1 MNKLL
6 QFIVLCLGL
15 NLYGQNPVLDLGYN
29 ESSGITTTKN
39 RGSLQGDFSI
49 SNNFNRPERVS
60 GISGNAL
67 RLDGFS
73 TWVQGDLNQTFSD
86 KLTIQT
92 WISLESY
99 PADLDPS
106 APSALKASSIISKTF
121 NNTGFKLAIDNFGTW
136 WFEVYVNGIRRE
148 IMAPSKFLLYEWV
161 QVTAVAEI
169 NQGNL
174 NLKLYQNGTEIN
186 SIVFPSITGTISN
199 ATTTPLVIGKPNS
212 QGENFEGIFLINAIN
227 AAIDETKMYND
238 VITSTQILN
247 DYNTNKP
254 SQQTAGYNAIKVPD
268 TRFASDV
275 SRPRFHVMPPA
286 NWGNEPHGFSRDG
299 NGEYHLYYQ
308 RSPNGPFKQKIT
320 WGHITSTDLANW
332 THQKDVLRPELI
344 TINNVTN
351 FDTKGIWSGDV
362 HYKTGDGNT
371 AYAFYTCVNHG
382 GNNYDPGIAL
392 AKSTD
397 KGYTFVKQGP
407 IISKHSSVSDMRD
420 PYIWTDETDTS
431 KYHMIIGAKLGS
443 KGGLAH
449 YTTQDADMKNWS
461 YESNWDFNPLTDYS
475 LWEMPVFEKLDNGK
489 YLLIANPVHAGSD
502 TDPKTWHGK
511 GVDNFAVRPIYW
523 IGTFTNNNFTPE
535 STTHKNVDLFPG
547 LISPSVVRDGNN
559 NLIGIGIVDERR
571 NSESQLSAGWTQ
583 TYSAPRRYSSI
594 THNNVTYLTQKADPA
609 LASLRDLNTHTID
622 SNKSVTQ
629 TTAIAAHGQAIEI
642 IATIDPLNTGNEYG
656 ITFFKSPDGSE
667 STKLFYKVNE
677 QKFYLDKTNS
687 SLNGGVE
694 EKEVLSADY
703 NEAVYGKPQKFHI
716 LLDHSIIDVFINDK
730 VAFSNRVYPT
740 STASNGIEL
749 YSNSGTTTFTSV
761 ETWNLGPNGIVQDVK
776 NVEDSEIAY
785 LKLDFESGDLTGWDT
800 SKSTGSEFI
809 VSDVTN
815 QTIQDG
821 VTFDQQGQYHLWGY
835 KDGGD
840 ANTGTLQT
848 YPFVLGG
855 DGKIKYK
862 ISGGNNTSNLK
873 FQLIVIKEGGDE
885 IVSLPIGSNSEKYQ
899 DKEFEAINYVGKTCV
914 LRLVDESTGGWGHLN
929 LDDLTIPIQPIF
941 KKYDFESGNLSQW
954 EILSG
959 TAFTNDGVTKQ
970 YSQNGTAFK
979 HQGNYHYW
987 GFASGGDTRTGAM
1000 KTKSF
1005 ILGGNGIIKFKIA
1018 GGSDINNLYIS
1029 YHLKSND
1036 TELGRLTANNSESY
1050 IEAQFDAFTHIGE
1063 EIYIKVTDNSTGGWG
1078 HINIDDIRIPV
1089 QEPIYKNL
1097 DFESQNLSGW
1107 NVIDGSAFNLSSV
1120 SNASTFWGGSYYK
1133 QKDYHFLGG
1142 LSGDNKK
1149 GKMRTDTFTLGGD
1162 GIIRFK
1168 IGGGENLSNL
1178 FVALKEVGNTDYF
1191 MKVTG
1196 DNNDSEA
1203 YKEKFI
1209 DASELIGKL
1218 CYLEVVDNNTNSSWA
1233 HINID
1238 DVRIPIELSATPP
1251 AGNNFCNYNIIDS
1264 NDFETEWG
1272 IWNDG
1277 GSDCW
1282 SNSIDDQY
1290 ANGTYCVRLRD
1301 DSASSIMTTDTLD
1314 LSAYKEL
1321 KVDFSYYPSSMD
1333 NANEDFW
1340 LQLST
1345 DGGVTF
1351 TTIEE
1356 WNLNDEFLNDERYKE
1371 QVIIMG
1377 NFTSNT
1383 VLRFK
1388 CDASDD
1394 DDFIY
1399 IDDVVISGC
1408 ETNTAK
1414 KSMAK
1419 AKNEEEGLSNETNKK
1434 ISYIDI
1440 FPNPANEFVKVNVLR
1455 SDMGIKEIRIFDL
1468 NGGEI
1473 ANYKGNNATNFSIN
1487 TRDLNTGL
1495 YVVKIITNDD
1505 KVEIKKLL
1513 INR

>member
-15 NLYGQNPVLDLGYN
+15 NSYGQNPVLDLGYN
-29 ESSGITTTKN
+29 ESNGIATTKN
-39 RGSLQGDFSI
+39 RGSSQGDFSI
-49 SNNFNRPERVS
+49 SNNFNRPERVL

-99 PADLDPS
+99 PADLDAS
-106 APSALKASSIISKTF
+106 APNALKASSIISKTF
-121 NNTGFKLAIDNFGTW
+121 NDTGFRLAIDNFGTW
-136 WFEVYVNGIRRE
+136 WFEVFINNTRYE

-161 QVTAVAEI
+161 QVTAVVDI
-169 NQGNL
+169 NQGNI
-174 NLKLYQNGTEIN
+174 NLKLYQNGSEIN
-186 SIVFPSITGTISN
+186 SIVWSTTGTISN
-199 ATTTPLVIGKPNS
+199 ATNTPLVIGKPNS
-212 QGENFEGIFLINAIN
+212 QDENLDGIFLINAIN
-227 AAIDETKMYND
+227 AAIDETKIYND
-238 VITSTQILN
+238 VLTSTQILN

-254 SQQTAGYNAIKVPD
+254 SQQTAGYNAIKVPGA
-268 TRFASDV
+268 RFASDV

-320 WGHITSTDLANW
+320 WGHITSTDLVNW

-344 TINNVTN
+344 TINGVSN

-362 HYKTGDGNT
+362 HYKNGDGNT
-371 AYAFYTCVNHG
+371 AYAFYTCVNYSG
-382 GNNYDPGIAL
+382 NYDPGIAL

-397 KGYTFVKQGP
+397 KGYTFVKEGP
-407 IISKHSSVSDMRD
+407 IISKDSSVSDMRD
-420 PYIWTDETDTS
+420 PYIFWSTEDS
-431 KYHMIIGAKLGS
+431 KYHMIIGSSLGN
-443 KGGLAH
+443 KGGVAH
-449 YTTQDADMKNWS
+449 YSTQDPDMKSWTHIN
-461 YESNWDFNPLTDYS
+461 NWDFNNLTDYS
-475 LWEMPVFEKLDNGK
+475 LWEMPVFEKLEGEK
-489 YLLIANPVHAGSD
+489 YLMIANPVDVGGPNNPD
-502 TDPKTWHGK
+502 TWHGK

-523 IGTFTNNNFTPE
+523 IGTFNGTTFVPEETN
-535 STTHKNVDLFPG
+535 HKNVDLFPG
-547 LISPSVVRDGNN
+547 LISPSVVRTYSN
-559 NLIGIGIVDERR
+559 NLVGIGIVDERR

-583 TYSAPRRYSSI
+583 TYSAPRQYSSI
-594 THNNVTYLTQKADPA
+594 TYNDKTYLTQKADPA

-629 TTAIAAHGQAIEI
+629 TTAIAAQGQAIEI
-642 IATIDPLNTGNEYG
+642 IANIDSSNTGNEYG
-656 ITFFKSPDGSE
+656 VTFFKSADGSE

-677 QKFYLDKTNS
+677 QKFYLDKTTS

-694 EKEVLSADY
+694 EKVVLSADY
-703 NEAVYGKPQKFHI
+703 NEAVYGKPNKFHI

-749 YSNSGTTTFTSV
+749 YSNAGTTNFTSV
-761 ETWNLGPNGIVQDVK
+761 ETWNLGPNGVVQSVK
-776 NVEDSEIAY
+776 NSDDAEIAY

-800 SKSTGSEFI
+800 SKSAGSAF
-809 VSDVTN
+809 VVGDVTN

-848 YPFVLGG
+848 YPFVLAA
-855 DGKIKYK
+855 DGKIRYK
-862 ISGGNNTSNLK
+862 IAGGNNTSNLK

-899 DKEFEAINYVGKTCV
+899 DKEFDAINYVGKTCV
-914 LRLVDESTGGWGHLN
+914 LRLVDENTGGWGHLN

-941 KKYDFESGNLSQW
+941 KKYDFESGDLSQW
-954 EILSG
+954 EISG
-959 TAFTNDGVTKQ
+959 TAFTNDDVTAQ

-987 GFASGGDTRTGAM
+987 GFANGGDSRTGTM

-1018 GGSDINNLYIS
+1018 GGNNINNLYIS

-1036 TELGRLTANNSESY
+1036 TELGRLTANNSEAY
-1050 IEAQFDAFTHIGE
+1050 TEAQFDAFAHMGK
-1063 EIYIKVTDNSTGGWG
+1063 EIYIKVTDSSTAGWG

-1089 QEPIYKNL
+1089 QEAVYRKL

-1107 NVIDGSAFNLSSV
+1107 IIIDNAAFNLSAV
-1120 SNASTFWGGSYYK
+1120 SNTSTFWGGSYYK

-1142 LSGDNKK
+1142 LSGEDKT
-1149 GKMRTDTFTLGGD
+1149 GKMKTDTFTLGGD

-1168 IGGGENLSNL
+1168 IGGGEDLNSL
-1178 FVALKEVGNTDYF
+1178 FVALKEVGSTDYF

-1203 YKEKFI
+1203 YMEKFI

-1218 CYLEVVDNNTNSSWA
+1218 CYLEVVDDNTGSSWA

-1238 DVRIPIELSATPP
+1238 DVRIPIELAATPP
-1251 AGNNFCNYNIIDS
+1251 
-1264 NDFETEWG
+1264 T
-1272 IWNDG
+1272 
-1277 GSDCW
+1277 
-1282 SNSIDDQY
+1282 
-1290 ANGTYCVRLRD
+1290 
-1301 DSASSIMTTDTLD
+1301 
-1314 LSAYKEL
+1314 
-1321 KVDFSYYPSSMD
+1321 
-1333 NANEDFW
+1333 
-1340 LQLST
+1340 
-1345 DGGVTF
+1345 
-1351 TTIEE
+1351 
-1356 WNLNDEFLNDERYKE
+1356 
-1371 QVIIMG
+1371 G
-1377 NFTSNT
+1377 NFNKYSATSINNT
-1383 VLRFK
+1383 SITK
-1388 CDASDD
+1388 
-1394 DDFIY
+1394 
-1399 IDDVVISGC
+1399 
-1408 ETNTAK
+1408 T
-1414 KSMAK
+1414 
-1419 AKNEEEGLSNETNKK
+1419 KNEEESLSTNETNKE
-1434 ISYIDI
+1434 ISNIDI
-1440 FPNPANEFVKVNVLR
+1440 FPNPAKEFAKVNVIH
-1455 SDMGIKEIRIFDL
+1455 SDMGIKEIRMFDL
-1468 NGGEI
+1468 IGREI
-1473 ANYKGNNATNFSIN
+1473 ANYKANNATNFFISTTNLSIGMY
-1487 TRDLNTGL
+1487 L
-1495 YVVKIITNDD
+1495 VKIITNDD

-1513 INR
+1513 IKK

>member
-15 NLYGQNPVLDLGYN
+15 NLYGQSPVLDLGYN
-29 ESSGITTTKN
+29 ESSGIATTKN
-39 RGSLQGDFSI
+39 RGSSQGDFSI
-49 SNNFNRPERVS
+49 SNNFNRPERVT

-73 TWVQGDLNQTFSD
+73 TWVQGDLSQTFSD

-106 APSALKASSIISKTF
+106 APSALKASSIISKTY
-121 NNTGFKLAIDNFGTW
+121 NDTGFRIAIDNFGTW
-136 WFEVYVNGIRRE
+136 WFEVYVNGTRRE
-148 IMAPSKFLLYEWV
+148 IQAPGKFLLYEWV

-186 SIVFPSITGTISN
+186 SITFSSITGTITN

-212 QGENFEGIFLINAIN
+212 QGEHFDGIFLINAIN
-227 AAIDETKMYND
+227 AAIDETKIYND
-238 VITSTQILN
+238 VITATQILN

-275 SRPRFHVMPPA
+275 NRPRFHVMPPA

-371 AYAFYTCVNHG
+371 AYAFYTCVSHG

-397 KGYTFVKQGP
+397 KGYTFVKEGP

-420 PYIWTDETDTS
+420 PYIFWSTEDS
-431 KYHMIIGAKLGS
+431 KYHMIIGAYLGN
-443 KGGLAH
+443 KGGVAH
-449 YTTQDADMKNWS
+449 YSTVDSDMKTWTHIN
-461 YESNWDFNPLTDYS
+461 NWDFNNLTDYS
-475 LWEMPVFEKLDNGK
+475 LWEMPVFEKLEGEK
-489 YLLIANPVHAGSD
+489 YLLIANPVDVGGESNPD
-502 TDPKTWHGK
+502 IWHGK
-511 GVDNFAVRPIYW
+511 GLDNFAVRPIYW
-523 IGTFTNNNFTPE
+523 IGTFNGTTFVPE
-535 STTHKNVDLFPG
+535 QANHKNVDLFPG
-547 LISPSVVRDGNN
+547 QISPSVVRKADGN
-559 NLIGIGIVDERR
+559 LVGIGIVDERR

-583 TYSAPRRYSSI
+583 TYSAPRQYSSI
-594 THNNVTYLTQKADPA
+594 THDSVTYLTQKADPA
-609 LASLRDLNTHTID
+609 LASLRDSNTHTID

-642 IATIDPLNTGNEYG
+642 IANLDSLNTGNEYG

-677 QKFYLDKTNS
+677 QKFYLNKTNS

-694 EKEVLSADY
+694 EKVVLEAVY
-703 NEAVYGKPQKFHI
+703 NEAVYGKPNKFHI
-716 LLDHSIIDVFINDK
+716 ILDHSIIDVFINDK

-740 STASNGIEL
+740 STASDGIEL
-749 YSNSGTTTFTSV
+749 YSNSGTTIFTSV
-761 ETWNLGPNGIVQDVK
+761 ETWKLGPNGVVQDVK

-785 LKLDFESGDLTGWDT
+785 LKLDFESGDLKGWDT
-800 SKSTGSEFI
+800 SKSVGSAF
-809 VSDVTN
+809 VVGDVTN
-815 QTIQDG
+815 QTVQDG

-835 KDGGD
+835 KEGGD
-840 ANTGTLQT
+840 TNKGTLQT

-873 FQLIVIKEGGDE
+873 FQLVVIKESGDE
-885 IVSLPIGSNSEKYQ
+885 IISLPILGTSSEKYQ
-899 DKEFEAINYVGKTCV
+899 DKEYDAINYLGKTCV
-914 LRLVDESTGGWGHLN
+914 LRLVDENTGGWGHLN
-929 LDDLTIPIQPIF
+929 LDDLTIPIQPTF
-941 KKYDFESGNLSQW
+941 KNYDFESGDLSQW
-954 EILSG
+954 EISG
-959 TAFTNDGVTKQ
+959 TAFTNDDVTPQ

-987 GFASGGDTRTGAM
+987 GFANGGDSRTGSM

-1018 GGSDINNLYIS
+1018 GGNDTNNLYIS
-1029 YHLKSND
+1029 YHLKSDD
-1036 TELGRLTANNSESY
+1036 TELGRLTANNSEAY
-1050 IEAQFDAFTHIGE
+1050 TEAQFDAFAHLGK

-1089 QEPIYKNL
+1089 QEAVCRKL

-1107 NVIDGSAFNLSSV
+1107 NVIDNAAFNLSAV
-1120 SNASTFWGGSYYK
+1120 SSASTFWGGSYYK

-1142 LSGDNKK
+1142 LSGEDKK
-1149 GKMRTDTFTLGGD
+1149 GKMKTDNFILGGD

-1168 IGGGENLSNL
+1168 IGGGKDLNSL
-1178 FVALKEVGNTDYF
+1178 FVALKEVGGTDYF

-1196 DNNDSEA
+1196 DGNDSEA
-1203 YKEKFI
+1203 YREKFI
-1209 DASELIGKL
+1209 DASALIGKE
-1218 CYLEVVDNNTNSSWA
+1218 CYLEVVDDNTGTSWA

-1238 DVRIPIELSATPP
+1238 DVRIPIELAATAPS
-1251 AGNNFCNYNIIDS
+1251 GNFNKYD
-1264 NDFETEWG
+1264 
-1272 IWNDG
+1272 
-1277 GSDCW
+1277 
-1282 SNSIDDQY
+1282 
-1290 ANGTYCVRLRD
+1290 A
-1301 DSASSIMTTDTLD
+1301 
-1314 LSAYKEL
+1314 
-1321 KVDFSYYPSSMD
+1321 
-1333 NANEDFW
+1333 
-1340 LQLST
+1340 
-1345 DGGVTF
+1345 
-1351 TTIEE
+1351 TTID
-1356 WNLNDEFLNDERYKE
+1356 N
-1371 QVIIMG
+1371 
-1377 NFTSNT
+1377 TSIT
-1383 VLRFK
+1383 KV
-1388 CDASDD
+1388 
-1394 DDFIY
+1394 
-1399 IDDVVISGC
+1399 
-1408 ETNTAK
+1408 
-1414 KSMAK
+1414 
-1419 AKNEEEGLSNETNKK
+1419 KNEEESLSANETNKK
-1434 ISYIDI
+1434 ILDIDI
-1440 FPNPANEFVKVNVLR
+1440 FPNPAKEFAKVNVIS

-1468 NGGEI
+1468 NGREI
-1473 ANYKGNNATNFSIN
+1473 ANYKGDNGTNFSIN
-1487 TRDLNTGL
+1487 TSNLNIGL
-1495 YVVKIITNDD
+1495 YLVKITTNNDT
-1505 KVEIKKLL
+1505 VEIKKLL
-1513 INR
+1513 IN

>member
-6 QFIVLCLGL
+6 QLIFLCLGI
-15 NLYGQNPVLDLGYN
+15 NSFGQSPVLDLGYN
-29 ESSGITTTKN
+29 ESNGITTTKN
-39 RGSLQGDFSI
+39 RGSSQGDFSI
-49 SNNFNRPERVS
+49 SNNFNRPERVL

-86 KLTIQT
+86 KLTLQT

-99 PADLDPS
+99 PADLDDSPTN
-106 APSALKASSIISKTF
+106 ALKASSIISKTY
-121 NNTGFKLAIDNFGTW
+121 NNTGFRIAIDNFGTW
-136 WFEVYVNGIRRE
+136 WFEVYVNGTRHE
-148 IMAPSKFLLYEWV
+148 IKAPNKFLLYEWV
-161 QVTAVAEI
+161 QITAVAEI

-174 NLKLYQNGTEIN
+174 YLKLYQNGSEIK
-186 SIVFPSITGTISN
+186 SETFSSITGTISN
-199 ATTTPLVIGKPNS
+199 ATTTPLIVGKPNS
-212 QGENFEGIFLINAIN
+212 QSENFLGIFLINAIN
-227 AAIDETKMYND
+227 AAIDETKIYND
-238 VITSTQILN
+238 VLTSTQILN

-254 SQQTAGYNAIKVPD
+254 SQQTAGYDAIKVPD

-299 NGEYHLYYQ
+299 NGQYHLYYQ
-308 RSPNGPFKQKIT
+308 RSPNGPFKFKIT
-320 WGHITSTDLANW
+320 WGHITSTDLVNW
-332 THQKDVLRPELI
+332 TQQKDVLRPELI
-344 TINNVTN
+344 TANSVTN

-371 AYAFYTCVNHG
+371 AYAFYTCVGEASGYN
-382 GNNYDPGIAL
+382 PGIAL

-397 KGYTFVKQGP
+397 KGYTFVKEGP

-420 PYIWTDETDTS
+420 PYIFWSTEDS
-431 KYHMIIGAKLGS
+431 KYHMIIGAYLGN
-443 KGGLAH
+443 KGGVAH
-449 YTTQDADMKNWS
+449 YSTEDSDMKTWTHIN
-461 YESNWDFNPLTDYS
+461 NWDFNNLTDYS

-511 GVDNFAVRPIYW
+511 GLDNFAVRPIYW
-523 IGTFTNNNFTPE
+523 IGTFNGTTFVPEQTN
-535 STTHKNVDLFPG
+535 HKNVDLFPG
-547 LISPSVVRDGNN
+547 QISPSVVRKPDGN
-559 NLIGIGIVDERR
+559 LVGVGIVDERR

-583 TYSAPRRYSSI
+583 TYSAPRQYSSI
-594 THNNVTYLTQKADPA
+594 TNNNVTYLTQKADPA
-609 LASLRDLNTHTID
+609 LASLRDANTHTLD

-642 IATIDPLNTGNEYG
+642 IATIDSSNTGNEYG

-677 QKFYLDKTNS
+677 QKFYLNKTNS
-687 SLNGGVE
+687 SLNGGVD
-694 EKEVLSADY
+694 EKVVLSADY
-703 NEAVYGKPQKFHI
+703 NEAVYGKPNKFHI
-716 LLDHSIIDVFINDK
+716 ILDHSIIDVFINDK
-730 VAFSNRVYPT
+730 VAFSNRVYPS

-761 ETWNLGPNGIVQDVK
+761 ETWNLGPNGVVQDVK

-800 SKSTGSEFI
+800 SKSVGSAF
-809 VSDVTN
+809 VVGDVTN
-815 QTIQDG
+815 QTTQDG

-840 ANTGTLQT
+840 ANKGTLQT
-848 YPFVLGG
+848 YPFVLAA

-899 DKEFEAINYVGKTCV
+899 DKEFDAINYVGKTCV

-941 KKYDFESGNLSQW
+941 KNYDFESGDLSQW
-954 EILSG
+954 EISG
-959 TAFTNDGVTKQ
+959 TAFTNDDVIKQ

-987 GFASGGDTRTGAM
+987 GFANGGDSRTGTM

-1018 GGSDINNLYIS
+1018 GGNNSNNLYIS

-1036 TELGRLTANNSESY
+1036 TELGRLTANNSEVY
-1050 IEAQFDAFTHIGE
+1050 TEAQFDAFAHIGK

-1089 QEPIYKNL
+1089 QEAVYRKL

-1107 NVIDGSAFNLSSV
+1107 NVIDNAAFNLSAV

-1149 GKMRTDTFTLGGD
+1149 GKMKTDTFTLGGD

-1168 IGGGENLSNL
+1168 IGGGKDLNSL
-1178 FVALKEVGNTDYF
+1178 FVALKEVGGTGYF

-1196 DNNDSEA
+1196 DGNDSEA
-1203 YKEKFI
+1203 YSEKLI

-1218 CYLEVVDNNTNSSWA
+1218 CYLEVVDDNTGSSWA

-1238 DVRIPIELSATPP
+1238 DVRIPIELAATPP
-1251 AGNNFCNYNIIDS
+1251 
-1264 NDFETEWG
+1264 T
-1272 IWNDG
+1272 
-1277 GSDCW
+1277 
-1282 SNSIDDQY
+1282 
-1290 ANGTYCVRLRD
+1290 
-1301 DSASSIMTTDTLD
+1301 
-1314 LSAYKEL
+1314 
-1321 KVDFSYYPSSMD
+1321 
-1333 NANEDFW
+1333 
-1340 LQLST
+1340 
-1345 DGGVTF
+1345 
-1351 TTIEE
+1351 
-1356 WNLNDEFLNDERYKE
+1356 
-1371 QVIIMG
+1371 G
-1377 NFTSNT
+1377 NFNKNAATINNTSIT
-1383 VLRFK
+1383 
-1388 CDASDD
+1388 
-1394 DDFIY
+1394 
-1399 IDDVVISGC
+1399 
-1408 ETNTAK
+1408 
-1414 KSMAK
+1414 KS
-1419 AKNEEEGLSNETNKK
+1419 KNEEEILSTNETNKK
-1434 ISYIDI
+1434 ISDIDI
-1440 FPNPANEFVKVNVLR
+1440 FPNPAKEFAKVNVIS
-1455 SDMGIKEIRIFDL
+1455 SDKGIKEIRIFDL
-1468 NGGEI
+1468 NAREI
-1473 ANYKGNNATNFSIN
+1473 ANYKGNNVTNFSISTSN
-1487 TRDLNTGL
+1487 LNIGL
-1495 YVVKIITNDD
+1495 YLVKITTNDD
-1505 KVEIKKLL
+1505 TVEIKKLL
-1513 INR
+1513 IN